1 MLLFVL
7 VIGTRRAIGFHK
19 FSSVLLMFG
28 VLSFEFAAKRSSY
41 WSKLSVGYF
50 QRISKCRNPQ
60 KSS

>member
-41 WSKLSVGYF
+41 WSKLSVG
-50 QRISKCRNPQ
+50 
-60 KSS
+60 